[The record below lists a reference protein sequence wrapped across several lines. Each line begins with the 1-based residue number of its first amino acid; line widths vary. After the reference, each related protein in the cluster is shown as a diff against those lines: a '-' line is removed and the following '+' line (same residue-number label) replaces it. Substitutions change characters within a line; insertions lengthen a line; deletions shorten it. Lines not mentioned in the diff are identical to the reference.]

1 MKEHER
7 HLRLSLTAPARARQ
21 RAWLRHA
28 GRQGHRGTAGAQLPD
43 VHVERF
49 GAAQAQA
56 RRGLAPPH
64 HGHDRLGGAA
74 AIHGAGD
81 GRRLRQGKALH
92 GTADL
97 MDTLISSVKEFGEYA
112 AECAEDI
119 RDGRLPRD
127 QHDRILKEGQEALAS
142 IASMM
147 QLVRAV
153 HAEQYGGGQ

>member
-1 MKEHER
+1 M
-7 HLRLSLTAPARARQ
+7 
-21 RAWLRHA
+21 
-28 GRQGHRGTAGAQLPD
+28 RGTCGFPS
-43 VHVERF
+43 
-49 GAAQAQA
+49 
-56 RRGLAPPH
+56 
-64 HGHDRLGGAA
+64 
-74 AIHGAGD
+74 
-81 GRRLRQGKALH
+81 LRQSVHASVLGCDKLDADWLLPIMATTGSVEPLQFMAREMGGVFGKVKPCT
-92 GTADL
+92 GTGDL

>member
-1 MKEHER
+1 MQFI
-7 HLRLSLTAPARARQ
+7 AREIV
-21 RAWLRHA
+21 
-28 GRQGHRGTAGAQLPD
+28 GFFVMVNPCMVTD
-43 VHVERF
+43 
-49 GAAQAQA
+49 
-56 RRGLAPPH
+56 
-64 HGHDRLGGAA
+64 
-74 AIHGAGD
+74 
-81 GRRLRQGKALH
+81 
-92 GTADL
+92 DL